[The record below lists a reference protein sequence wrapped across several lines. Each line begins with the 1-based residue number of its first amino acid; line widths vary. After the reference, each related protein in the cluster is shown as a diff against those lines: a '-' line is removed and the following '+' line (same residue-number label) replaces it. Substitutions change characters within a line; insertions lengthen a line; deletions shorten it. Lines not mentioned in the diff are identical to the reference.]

1 MATDAFPLDFT
12 ALEKG
17 AVIPQ
22 EQIESI
28 YQVRHAADPEQFH
41 FKAMALSQE
50 IERERPDLLTRVDG
64 LSVRVMTDA
73 EADDVTD
80 RRIEHGARAIARNAK
95 RRARINRDG
104 FSDEQKKIADIRDR
118 NATALMIMTSKQ
130 LRAARREKL
139 LLSAS
144 SEREAAE

>member
-1 MATDAFPLDFT
+1 MASDAFPLDFA

-17 AVIPQ
+17 TVIPQ

-28 YQVRHAADPEQFH
+28 YQVRHATTPDEYH
-41 FKAMALSQE
+41 FKAMALSQQ
-50 IERERPDLLTRVDG
+50 IEQERPDLLARVDG

-73 EADDVTD
+73 EADEVTD
-80 RRIEHGARAIARNAK
+80 KRIDQAVRSIRRNAK
-95 RRARINRDG
+95 RRAVINRDG
-104 FSDEQKKIADIRDR
+104 FSEEQKKIADVRDR

-139 LLSAS
+139 LLAA
-144 SEREAAE
+144 RTDEAAE